1 MSKLDFVRFS
11 FQLFR
16 EKKIFFF
23 FTSECYVCVTF
34 DHFWMK
40 INFNQILIKSGE
52 KIRST
57 HTHSVEKKSMETCHY
72 YYHDNDDDD
81 DDEI

>member
-1 MSKLDFVRFS
+1 MS
-11 FQLFR
+11 
-16 EKKIFFF
+16 
-23 FTSECYVCVTF
+23 VCVTF

-57 HTHSVEKKSMETCHY
+57 HTHRVEKNRWEPITTTTTTTTTTMKFKLQKKTVTKIKKKNLANPSTLCLIQ
-72 YYHDNDDDD
+72 NR
-81 DDEI
+81 

>member
-1 MSKLDFVRFS
+1 MMSKLDFVRFS

-57 HTHSVEKKSMETCHY
+57 HTQCGKKI
-72 YYHDNDDDD
+72 DGNLPLLLPRQRRRRR
-81 DDEI
+81 